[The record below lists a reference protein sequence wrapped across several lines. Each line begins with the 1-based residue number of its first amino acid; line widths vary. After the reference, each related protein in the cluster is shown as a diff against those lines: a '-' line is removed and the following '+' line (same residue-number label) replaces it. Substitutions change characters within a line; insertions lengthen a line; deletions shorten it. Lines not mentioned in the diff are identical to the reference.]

1 MLKHITKSLVIKV
14 LLLFIGAFSVL
25 ALSAYLL
32 IKNFLLK
39 HIQINELN
47 TFLYEYHIIWFELF
61 ILFLI
66 FGVLMYFLLH
76 AIGKKI
82 EEDISS
88 LNKYLDEINNKNY
101 DAIIKIE
108 NYMEFLHS
116 SLLLKNIVK
125 RLKNKEKK

>member
-1 MLKHITKSLVIKV
+1 M